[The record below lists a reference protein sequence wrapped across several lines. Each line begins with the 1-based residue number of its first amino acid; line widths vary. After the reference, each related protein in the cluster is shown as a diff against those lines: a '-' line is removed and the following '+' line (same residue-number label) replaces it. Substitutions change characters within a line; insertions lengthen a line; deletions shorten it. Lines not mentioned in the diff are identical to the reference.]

1 MVNPKT
7 NSSNEISNTAAGSSD
22 PYPTP
27 GTFKASLMD
36 MPAIENL
43 TEKESAHP
51 SQQQLDRLT
60 GSGPTAA
67 LFSTGSP
74 PPDAKATNNF
84 DNTHT
89 SNQKSDHNLQG
100 KCSEESF
107 DSKPSPT
114 AGAAK
119 KGQFE
124 TKDSPCKLEVEQP
137 EGCVNSEKQQETD
150 KNENGK
156 EATIS
161 TKEVRAAGS
170 TVAPYDVDSWVPTQ
184 DWVKSWKSK
193 LPLQTI
199 MRLLQV
205 LVPQVEKICIDKG
218 LTDESEILRFLQH
231 GTLVGL
237 LPVPHPI
244 LIRKYQPNPGTA
256 MWFRTYLWG
265 VIYLRNTDP
274 PIWYDTDVKLFEIQR
289 V

>member
-1 MVNPKT
+1 
-7 NSSNEISNTAAGSSD
+7 
-22 PYPTP
+22 
-27 GTFKASLMD
+27 MD
-36 MPAIENL
+36 MPTIENL

-51 SQQQLDRLT
+51 SQQQLDKLT

-74 PPDAKATNNF
+74 PADLTESNF
-84 DNTHT
+84 DSLPST
-89 SNQKSDHNLQG
+89 SQKNEYMNLQG
-100 KCSEESF
+100 PNSSEDKF
-107 DSKPSPT
+107 D
-114 AGAAK
+114 AK
-119 KGQFE
+119 LSTSIPKKDQFE
-124 TKDSPCKLEVEQP
+124 AKDLSLQNLEVKKSNLLVTP
-137 EGCVNSEKQQETD
+137 EKQKTD
-150 KNENGK
+150 KDEKGK
-156 EATIS
+156 EKLISPSKKDVMSDSSAT
-161 TKEVRAAGS
+161 
-170 TVAPYDVDSWVPTQ
+170 YDSWVPTQ

>member
-137 EGCVNSEKQQETD
+137 EGCVTSEKQQETD
-150 KNENGK
+150 KNENVRTFSPGEGNALLSQIGSIDRVA
-156 EATIS
+156 EANQPS
-161 TKEVRAAGS
+161 LPVGLLHDSPPGS
-170 TVAPYDVDSWVPTQ
+170 VE
-184 DWVKSWKSK
+184 
-193 LPLQTI
+193 PLVWLFYHI
-199 MRLLQV
+199 IALGL
-205 LVPQVEKICIDKG
+205 ICID
-218 LTDESEILRFLQH
+218 
-231 GTLVGL
+231 
-237 LPVPHPI
+237 
-244 LIRKYQPNPGTA
+244 
-256 MWFRTYLWG
+256 
-265 VIYLRNTDP
+265 
-274 PIWYDTDVKLFEIQR
+274 
-289 V
+289 